1 MDDHAVLAKWYS
13 SDEDLQNLSIKY
25 PNIFFCVGTRRGRYG
40 PLATI
45 LARREVLQRRRPV
58 QKLQKNHKRNLLISV
73 MTKKQIRQCL
83 KPFFLNTGTNISDYR
98 IDIGEQ
104 EYVEAERA
112 TIVRFTC
119 DGYHLF
125 AVIYDDDTCFA
136 PEDWMQDYDSLENV
150 PRWVDSQLSVGL
162 PRLPA

>member
-1 MDDHAVLAKWYS
+1 MLVEY
-13 SDEDLQNLSIKY
+13 
-25 PNIFFCVGTRRGRYG
+25 
-40 PLATI
+40 
-45 LARREVLQRRRPV
+45 
-58 QKLQKNHKRNLLISV
+58 LLF
-73 MTKKQIRQCL
+73 T
-83 KPFFLNTGTNISDYR
+83 ISDYL

-125 AVIYDDDTCFA
+125 AVIYDDTCFA
-136 PEDWMQDYDSLENV
+136 PEDWMQDYDSLEDV
-150 PRWVDSQLSVGL
+150 PRWVDSQLRVGL